1 MFCLGF
7 LRSTVPYSKSHGCF
21 KRYFPPISVTLLLNL
36 VQRRSAILLPSVPK
50 DNIPSSM
57 SKEGSDRQLLFR
69 VFTKGLLPNGLRL
82 LVAVSGILTADHY
95 KQLGAFLWRKGLDA
109 TNPDIQATVR
119 LESSN
124 VSSVLTYLSMT
135 VDFPQHAMCR
145 ENYTRVFAACK
156 R

>member
-7 LRSTVPYSKSHGCF
+7 LRSTVTYSKSRGRF
-21 KRYFPPISVTLLLNL
+21 KRYFLPICVTLLLNL
-36 VQRRSAILLPSVPK
+36 VQRRSTILLVSVSK
-50 DNIPSSM
+50 DNTTSST
-57 SKEGSDRQLLFR
+57 SKESSDLQLLLR

-95 KQLGAFLWRKGLDA
+95 KQLSAFLWRNGLDA
-109 TNPDIQATVR
+109 TNPDIQAPVR
-119 LESSN
+119 LKYSN
-124 VSSVLTYLSMT
+124 LSSVLTYLSMT

-145 ENYTRVFAACK
+145 ENYKRVFASCE